1 MNKPVI
7 ITADS
12 TCDISEKLKEQLQIA
27 VLPLT
32 VMEGDQAF
40 KDGVDITP
48 ARIYDDYRQKGQLPK
63 TAAISPQE
71 FTDFFTPL
79 VEKGCEV
86 VHLDISSKLSG
97 SYQNACISAM
107 ELEGIYPI
115 DTTHLSSGMAL
126 MLLEACRLR
135 DEGRSAWEISEY
147 LNAYRE
153 KVRTSFVVD
162 TLEFIRKG
170 GRCSGVT
177 ALGANLLHIKPCLEM
192 HDGELK
198 VGKKYRGAMRKVY
211 AQYIRDKLTTDDV
224 DPRAAILVNSG
235 EIPEEVLE
243 ELAALAK
250 ELVPFETFLT
260 AQAGC
265 TVCSHCGPGTV
276 GMFYAVK

>member
-1 MNKPVI
+1 MSKPVI

-12 TCDISEKLKEQLQIA
+12 TCDLSAELREQLQVS

-32 VMEGDQAF
+32 VMEGERAY

-48 ARIYDDYRQKGQLPK
+48 AQIYDAYRRKGQLPK

-71 FTDFFTPL
+71 FTDFFTPM
-79 VEKGCEV
+79 VEAGYEV
-86 VHLDISSKLSG
+86 VHLDISAKLSG
-97 SYQNACISAM
+97 SYQNACIAGM
-107 ELEGIYPI
+107 DLEGICPV
-115 DTTHLSSGMAL
+115 DTAHLSSGMTL
-126 MLLEACRLR
+126 MIIEACRLR
-135 DEGRSAWEISEY
+135 DEGRSAEEIAGY

-162 TLEFIRKG
+162 TLEFIWKG

-198 VGKKYRGAMRKVY
+198 VGKKYRGTMRRVY
-211 AQYIRDKLTTDDV
+211 AQYIRDRLADETIDT
-224 DPRAAILVNSG
+224 RAAVLVDSG
-235 EIPEEVLE
+235 AIEEEVLE
-243 ELAALAK
+243 ELRDLVQACRPFDTLYTAK
-250 ELVPFETFLT
+250 
-260 AQAGC
+260 AGC

-276 GMFYAVK
+276 GLFYAVK

>member
-1 MNKPVI
+1 MSKPVI

-12 TCDISEKLKEQLQIA
+12 TCDLSEKLKEQLHIQ

-32 VMEGDQAF
+32 VMEGDRAY

-48 ARIYDDYRQKGQLPK
+48 AQIYDTYRREGQLPK

-71 FTDFFTPL
+71 FTDFFTPM
-79 VEKGCEV
+79 VEAGYEV
-86 VHLDISSKLSG
+86 VHLDISAKLSG
-97 SYQNACISAM
+97 SYQNACIAAM
-107 ELEGIYPI
+107 ELEGICPV
-115 DTTHLSSGMAL
+115 DTTHLSSGMVL

-135 DEGRSAWEISEY
+135 DEGRSAREIAGS

-162 TLEFIRKG
+162 TLEFIWKG

-192 HDGELK
+192 HEGELK
-198 VGKKYRGAMRKVY
+198 VGKKYRGAMRRVY

-224 DPRAAILVNSG
+224 DPRTAILINSG
-235 EIPEEVLE
+235 EVPEEVLS
-243 ELAALAK
+243 ELEQLVR
-250 ELVPFETFLT
+250 ELVPFETLLT

-276 GMFYAVK
+276 GIFYAVK

>member
-1 MNKPVI
+1 MSKPVI

-12 TCDISEKLKEQLQIA
+12 TCDLSDELKEQLHVQ

-32 VMEGDQAF
+32 VMEGDQAY

-48 ARIYDDYRQKGQLPK
+48 AQIYDAYRQKGQLPK

-71 FTDFFTPL
+71 FTDFFTPM
-79 VEKGCEV
+79 VEKGYEV
-86 VHLDISSKLSG
+86 VHLDISAKLSG
-97 SYQNACISAM
+97 SYQNACIAGM
-107 ELEGIYPI
+107 ELEGIYPV
-115 DTTHLSSGMAL
+115 DTTHLSVGMVL

-135 DEGRSAWEISEY
+135 DEGRSAKEIADY
-147 LNAYRE
+147 LNSYRE

-162 TLEFIRKG
+162 TLEFIWKG

-198 VGKKYRGAMRKVY
+198 VGHKYRGAMRKVY
-211 AQYIRDKLTTDDV
+211 AQYIRDKLTAGDV
-224 DPRAAILVNSG
+224 DPHAAILVNSG
-235 EIPEEVLE
+235 EISQEVLE
-243 ELAALAK
+243 ELEALLK
-250 ELVPFETFLT
+250 ELVPFEIFLT

-276 GMFYAVK
+276 GIFYAVK